1 MLILLLIA
9 LAGFAAQLVDGGLGM
24 GFGATST
31 TLLITLAG
39 LGPAQASAAVHA
51 AQLGTTLASGATHW
65 RFGNVDW
72 KVALALAVP
81 GSVAAFLGATLLA
94 NLHMDAARPITAA
107 ILLCIGINLMWRFSR
122 GRVQRTYSQRNHGT
136 GFLGALGFIGGF
148 VDSTGG
154 GGWGPITTSTLLSA
168 GRIEPRRVVGTV
180 CTAEFSIAA
189 AATFGFAFGMW
200 EDLVS
205 NLLTVA
211 ALLIGGVIAAPIA
224 AWSVTR
230 LNPVILGS
238 FVGTLLV
245 LLNVPT
251 VLGALDA
258 PEEVLWLVRGA
269 VLLIGINLGVHGFKA
284 YSRNKMRLAAG

>member
-1 MLILLLIA
+1 
-9 LAGFAAQLVDGGLGM
+9 
-24 GFGATST
+24 
-31 TLLITLAG
+31 
-39 LGPAQASAAVHA
+39 
-51 AQLGTTLASGATHW
+51 
-65 RFGNVDW
+65 
-72 KVALALAVP
+72 
-81 GSVAAFLGATLLA
+81 
-94 NLHMDAARPITAA
+94 
-107 ILLCIGINLMWRFSR
+107 
-122 GRVQRTYSQRNHGT
+122 
-136 GFLGALGFIGGF
+136 
-148 VDSTGG
+148 
-154 GGWGPITTSTLLSA
+154 
-168 GRIEPRRVVGTV
+168 VGTV

-205 NLLTVA
+205 NLLTVV